1 MKPARIPDNAVP
13 FRAAF
18 SVAEFCASFG
28 IGRTLFY
35 RLVAEGQIK
44 VFRLGART
52 LVPASQIQKF
62 EKEWVA

>member
-1 MKPARIPDNAVP
+1 MKPTRFSNPPIP

-52 LVPASQIQKF
+52 LIPASQVEKF
-62 EKEWVA
+62 EKGWVA